1 MGVVYGLTAAII
13 YACANTLM
21 ASQASRV
28 DSLSISVI
36 RICSGLLFFAAAVFV
51 LGIQDDIGRM
61 GAWEIG
67 QIMLAGFL
75 GVALGETLYVAS
87 VSALGM
93 TRAFTT
99 ILALYN
105 LNAYLLSVIFLG
117 ESVRWQVAIGSV
129 LVLLGVYLV
138 ALYGRGDRRA
148 LNIGAWVRQ
157 RSLRHRPP
165 IAGESGAAAGTDAA
179 PPKARP
185 VPEIRLPILGRI
197 KPGLGVGGILAL
209 ATGLVWAIAAV
220 WFRSVGKDVDAAA
233 VAALRLPLSV
243 LLLSA
248 AAWAQPE
255 TALRRRAIT
264 RRSWAILLLSGLIG
278 IGVGSIFFFTAL
290 QELGAGRTVV
300 LFSTSPLWALP
311 LGAIFLRE
319 EITVWVAVGT
329 VIAVGGIVLLA

>member
-13 YACANTLM
+13 YACASTLM

-36 RICSGLLFFAAAVFV
+36 RICAGLLFFVVAVFV
-51 LGIQDDIGRM
+51 LGIQDDIGRL

-67 QIMLAGFL
+67 QIMLAGFV

-93 TRAFTT
+93 ARAFTT

-138 ALYGRGDRRA
+138 ALYGRGDGRA
-148 LNIGAWVRQ
+148 LPIGAWVR
-157 RSLRHRPP
+157 LRRAGTRPP
-165 IAGESGAAAGTDAA
+165 IAGGSGAAGATNATA
-179 PPKARP
+179 PKARSA
-185 VPEIRLPILGRI
+185 PEIRLPIIGRV
-197 KPGLGVGGILAL
+197 KPSLRVGVILAVAAGL
-209 ATGLVWAIAAV
+209 AWAAAAV
-220 WFRSVGKDVDAAA
+220 WFRSVGKEVDATA

-243 LLLSA
+243 FLLSA

-255 TALRRRAIT
+255 TALRRRAISW
-264 RRSWAILLLSGLIG
+264 RSWAILFLSGLIG

-311 LGAIFLRE
+311 LGAIFLHE
-319 EITVWVAVGT
+319 KITAWVAVGT